1 MMLASHSP
9 SQINLEHEKQAR
21 YIEKPEEKIDFSQ
34 NEKMLL
40 DLDISSK
47 TEDDHGRNNVAIVIQ
62 AYQSNNAFENSI
74 EWTIESVNQ
83 INYIVETEK

>member
-21 YIEKPEEKIDFSQ
+21 YIEKPEEKIDFIQ
-34 NEKMLL
+34 NETKMLL

-47 TEDDHGRNNVAIVIQ
+47 TEDEHNGRNTLLSCVFICWAQIDYFVPHIKEH
-62 AYQSNNAFENSI
+62 FSI
-74 EWTIESVNQ
+74 
-83 INYIVETEK
+83 

>member
-47 TEDDHGRNNVAIVIQ
+47 TEDENNGRNTLL
-62 AYQSNNAFENSI
+62 S
-74 EWTIESVNQ
+74 
-83 INYIVETEK
+83 